1 MIEETVPALDAVQQ
15 SEEPTQNTQENI
27 SEEKVV
33 EQLPV
38 EDKQEKTGKKHVM
51 LLKN

>member
-27 SEEKVV
+27 SDEKSYYK
-33 EQLPV
+33 LL
-38 EDKQEKTGKKHVM
+38 DHYREKNTRLWVS
-51 LLKN
+51 